1 LREDHERFVELGASV
16 VAIAP
21 ESPAAVARYEGQHP
35 VPYTI
40 LSDEEHGCFDA
51 YDVASRALSLG
62 QRPALFVIDR
72 TGVVRFDAVGTQQ
85 WQIPTNDAVLAVL
98 AELASDG
105 TYPRG

>member
-1 LREDHERFVELGASV
+1 LRDDHTRFTERGASV

-21 ESPAAVARYEGQHP
+21 EGVAAVRKYVAQHP

-40 LSDEEHGCFDA
+40 LSDADHTSFDA

-72 TGVVRFDAVGTQQ
+72 SGIVQFDSVGTQQ
-85 WQIPTNDAVLAVL
+85 WQIPTNEQVLSKL
-98 AELASDG
+98 AALDVD
-105 TYPRG
+105 

>member
-1 LREDHERFVELGASV
+1 LREDHDRFAELGASV
-16 VAIAP
+16 IAVAP
-21 ESPAAVARYEGQHP
+21 ESPAAVARYERQHP
-35 VPYTI
+35 VAYTI

-72 TGVVRFDAVGTQQ
+72 SGVVRFDAVGTQQ

-98 AELASDG
+98 AQLAADG
-105 TYPRG
+105 TDPPG